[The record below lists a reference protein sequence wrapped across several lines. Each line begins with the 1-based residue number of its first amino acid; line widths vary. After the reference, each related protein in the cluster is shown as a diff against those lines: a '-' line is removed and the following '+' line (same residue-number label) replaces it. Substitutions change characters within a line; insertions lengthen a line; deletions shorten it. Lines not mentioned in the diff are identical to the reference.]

1 MMLKKLDLFLGKIL
15 DEKIQKRKNG
25 EIGFFEK
32 NFRKLCMFTVIFL
45 SATMVF
51 KGLMQIPQIRKT
63 EAYIQELNDRIEY
76 ENIRQNEIEELKD
89 KVDTDEYI
97 EKVASEELGLVKNNA
112 RIFIDV
118 SE

>member
-1 MMLKKLDLFLGKIL
+1 MMLKKLDMFLGRL
-15 DEKIQKRKNG
+15 LTEKLRKRKNG
-25 EIGFFEK
+25 EIGFFER
-32 NFRKLCMFTVIFL
+32 NFHKICVFTVVFL
-45 SATMVF
+45 SFAMIF

-63 EAYIQELNDRIEY
+63 EAHIKELNDSIEY
-76 ENIRQNEIEELKD
+76 ENIRQKEIEELKD

-97 EKVASEELGLVKNNA
+97 EKIAGEKLGLVKNNA

>member
-1 MMLKKLDLFLGKIL
+1 MLKKLDRFLGTLLTDKMNR
-15 DEKIQKRKNG
+15 RKNG
-25 EIGFFEK
+25 EIGFFER
-32 NFRKLCMFTVIFL
+32 NFRKLCFCAVVFL
-45 SATMVF
+45 SLAMVF

-63 EAYIQELNDRIEY
+63 EAYIKELNDSIEY
-76 ENIRQNEIEELKD
+76 ENIRQKEIEELKD

-97 EKVASEELGLVKNNA
+97 EKIAGEKLGLVKNNA